1 MNINKYLLYA
11 NILNIIYRYTK
22 YLVYLYINVR
32 IQTGFYKSL
41 ELYCAIS
48 EDTIQFL
55 QHADVNL
62 WF

>member
-22 YLVYLYINVR
+22 YLVYLYINVH

-41 ELYCAIS
+41 ELYCAIL